1 MKHEWDLLEDA
12 ATIIERKGHTKGVGR
27 DRHGFCVVGAIHH
40 AADAMLV
47 FPSSRRR
54 VLDRAM
60 LAFARALSGADESDV
75 SMVTIPIWNDKPD
88 RTAAEVV
95 ARLRAV
101 AAIEKARHAKGATVT
116 KPEEMA
122 ECG

>member
-40 AADAMLV
+40 AADDVLFWL
-47 FPSSRRR
+47 FPRNRAHA
-54 VLDRAM
+54 LERAM
-60 LAFARALSGADESDV
+60 QAFARALSGADESEYV
-75 SMVTIPIWNDKPD
+75 CIATIPIWNDKPD
-88 RTAAEVV
+88 RTAAEVI

-101 AAIEKARHAKGATVT
+101 AAIEKARAGREVIAAE
-116 KPEEMA
+116 PELMT
-122 ECG
+122 

>member
-1 MKHEWDLLEDA
+1 MKQEWDLLEDA

-54 VLDRAM
+54 VLERAM

-75 SMVTIPIWNDKPD
+75 SIVTIPIWNDKPD
-88 RTAAEVV
+88 RTAAEVI

-101 AAIEKARHAKGATVT
+101 AAIEKARAGREVIAAE
-116 KPEEMA
+116 PELMT
-122 ECG
+122 

>member
-1 MKHEWDLLEDA
+1 MKQEWDLLEDA

-75 SMVTIPIWNDKPD
+75 SMVTIPIWNDKP
-88 RTAAEVV
+88 RSH
-95 ARLRAV
+95 RRRSGRAV
-101 AAIEKARHAKGATVT
+101 AARLRRLKRRGTRRVR
-116 KPEEMA
+116 P
-122 ECG
+122 